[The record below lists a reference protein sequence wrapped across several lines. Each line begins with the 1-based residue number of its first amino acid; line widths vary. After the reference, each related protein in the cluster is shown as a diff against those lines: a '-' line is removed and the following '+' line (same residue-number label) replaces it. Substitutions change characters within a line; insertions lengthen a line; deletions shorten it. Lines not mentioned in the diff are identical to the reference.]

1 MHELTCFHI
10 FKDVILSYMQLMNRA
25 NLPSGLSM
33 INVNDPCKYLLKWWI
48 FCNVLENKKNCI
60 FIAVEYH

>member
-25 NLPSGLSM
+25 NLPSGLSIM
-33 INVNDPCKYLLKWWI
+33 TNVNDPCSI
-48 FCNVLENKKNCI
+48 QVLI
-60 FIAVEYH
+60 QVVDIL